1 MTAQVIKDAAM
12 LDKLWQA
19 AETGDSA
26 TVRILAMKGVDLDA
40 CNENGQNA
48 YTLAQINNHPATAK
62 AIQAG
67 REFQYLKRV
76 GIEIS
81 RVGNLHSPT
90 GGRIHFA

>member
-1 MTAQVIKDAAM
+1 MTAQIIKDAAM
-12 LDKLWQA
+12 LDRLWKA

-26 TVRILAMKGVDLDA
+26 MVRILAMKGVDLDA
-40 CNENGQNA
+40 CNENGLNA
-48 YTLAQINNHPATAK
+48 YNLAHMNNHHGTAK

-81 RVGNLHSPT
+81 RVGNLHNPT
-90 GGRIHFA
+90 GGRIHYA

>member
-1 MTAQVIKDAAM
+1 MTAQIIKDAAM
-12 LDKLWQA
+12 LDRLWTA

-40 CNENGQNA
+40 CNENGLNA
-48 YTLAQINNHPATAK
+48 YTLAHMNNHYSTAK

-81 RVGNLHSPT
+81 RVGNLHNPT
-90 GGRIHFA
+90 GGRIHYA